1 MCRGGRIELKYHAN
15 CFSGVADPRSQKGS
29 SFNKGIWAGSQQ
41 MHAPKDKYKKMRTDS
56 HF

>member
-41 MHAPKDKYKKMRTDS
+41 MHAPKDKYRKMRTDS